1 MSALSSIGR
10 FAPSPTGPLHFGSL
24 VSALASYLDI
34 RQRGGR
40 WLVRIEDIDPP
51 REVPGAS
58 ETILRQLDAHGLH
71 WDGNV
76 LYQSERLPS
85 YLEALEQLKQK
96 DLIYY
101 CQCNRPRMQRLGG
114 IYDSQCRYL
123 QLAAKDNAIR
133 LNVGDIVSAETGI
146 GGATENQTGAAH
158 LSFTD
163 QIMGHYQQCLRAE
176 VGDFVLRRRDGLFSY
191 QLAVVVDDQ
200 YQGIT
205 HITRGSDLLDSTP
218 RQIYLQ
224 QCLGYSQLEYAHLP
238 VAINLNGQKLSKQN
252 HAAALVPG
260 NEAHNLFTALVWLQ
274 QEPPAA
280 LAKQSITEILDWGI
294 KHWFLAKIPGT
305 LGIAAPQEF

>member
-51 REVPGAS
+51 REVSGATR
-58 ETILRQLDAHGLH
+58 TILQQLDAHGLQ
-71 WDGNV
+71 WDGKV

-85 YLEALEQLKQK
+85 YLEALNQLKHQ
-96 DLIYY
+96 DLIYC

-114 IYDSQCRYL
+114 IYDSQCRHL
-123 QLAAKDNAIR
+123 QLAAKDNTIR
-133 LNVGDIVSAETGI
+133 LNVGDMVGTETRAGAE
-146 GGATENQTGAAH
+146 H
-158 LSFTD
+158 LGFTD

-205 HITRGSDLLDSTP
+205 HIMRGSDLLDSTP

-224 QCLGYSQLEYAHLP
+224 QRLGYTQPEYAHLP
-238 VAINLNGQKLSKQN
+238 VAINPDGQKLSKQN

-274 QEPPAA
+274 QAPPPA
-280 LAKQSITEILDWGI
+280 LAKQTISEILDWGI
-294 KHWFLAKIPGT
+294 RHWALAKIPKT
-305 LGIAAPQEF
+305 MGIAAPKEF

>member
-1 MSALSSIGR
+1 MSALSRIGR

-51 REVPGAS
+51 REISGAS
-58 ETILRQLDAHGLH
+58 ATILQQLDAHGLH

-85 YLEALEQLKQK
+85 YLEALDQLKQK

-101 CQCNRPRMQRLGG
+101 CQCNRPRIQRLGG

-123 QLAAKDNAIR
+123 QLAAKGNAIR
-133 LNVGDIVSAETGI
+133 FNVGDRVASQSKRE
-146 GGATENQTGAAH
+146 AAAY

-205 HITRGSDLLDSTP
+205 HIMRGSDLLDSTP

-224 QCLGYSQLEYAHLP
+224 QCLGYSQPEYAHLP
-238 VAINLNGQKLSKQN
+238 VAINPDGQKLSKQN

-274 QEPPAA
+274 QKPPAA
-280 LAKQSITEILDWGI
+280 LAKQPITEILDWGI
-294 KHWFLAKIPGT
+294 KHWSLAKIPGT
-305 LGIAAPQEF
+305 LGMAAPQEF